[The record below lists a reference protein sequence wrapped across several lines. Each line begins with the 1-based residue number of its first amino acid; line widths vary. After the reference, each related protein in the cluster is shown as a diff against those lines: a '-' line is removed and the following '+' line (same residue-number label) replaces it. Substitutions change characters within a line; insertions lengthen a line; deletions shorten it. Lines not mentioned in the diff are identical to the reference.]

1 MRPSTIRAF
10 AAGVVTG
17 ATLVLGVAWGAGA
30 AEAAP
35 DLPTAP
41 IQEDDPAWDCRVNGD
56 QVCGPGNSNG
66 VAPGLYEAGQLR
78 SPWPTISEC
87 AAPFLAPWDT
97 TCTVRYVDP
106 AHVQLGGR

>member
-17 ATLVLGVAWGAGA
+17 ATLVLGVAWGAGV
-30 AEAAP
+30 AEA
-35 DLPTAP
+35 AP

-106 AHVQLGGR
+106 KHVNLGGR